1 MNRISRTY
9 AALRGFTL
17 IELLVVILIL
27 GILAAMIVP
36 KVINRAAEAKVTA
49 TKADLSAVK
58 SALDH
63 FHLDC
68 DRYPT
73 TDEGL
78 GALSSPPSDV
88 ASKWK
93 GPYVQQEGTV
103 DAWGNP
109 IVYQCPGNGGADS
122 YIVKS
127 YGSDGQE
134 GGEGDK
140 ADIIDYSN

>member
-1 MNRISRTY
+1 MNRISRFLV
-9 AALRGFTL
+9 ARRGFTL

-27 GILAAMIVP
+27 GILAALIVP
-36 KVINRAAEAKVTA
+36 KVINRAAQAKVTA
-49 TKADLSAVK
+49 TMASLSSLK
-58 SALDH
+58 TALDH

-78 GALSSPPSDV
+78 SSLSSAPSDL
-88 ASKWK
+88 AAKWK
-93 GPYVQQEGTV
+93 GPYIQTEATL

-109 IVYQCPGNGGADS
+109 IVYQCPGNGGSDS

-127 YGSDGQE
+127 YGKDGQE
-134 GGEGDK
+134 GGTDDN